1 VTPLGFLGVH
11 DLPVVNAILNG
22 LATVLLITG
31 YALIRQ
37 GKVSAHHRVMVA
49 AFTVSCVFLVC
60 YLVYHG
66 NVGSV
71 KFDKPGWV
79 RVVYLW
85 ILGTHTVLAAT
96 VPVLAIITL
105 RRALN
110 AQYNRHRAIA
120 KWTLPIWLY
129 VSVTGVVVY
138 LLLYQVRP
146 RL

>member
-1 VTPLGFLGVH
+1 MTLSLQALPL
-11 DLPVVNAILNG
+11 VNAILNG
-22 LATVLLITG
+22 TAALLLIVG
-31 YALIRQ
+31 YTFIRQ
-37 GKVSAHHRVMVA
+37 GNVSAHRRTMIT
-49 AFTVSCVFLVC
+49 AFCVSCVFMAS
-60 YLVYHG
+60 YLTYHY

-79 RVVYLW
+79 RTTYLW

-105 RRALN
+105 TRALKGK
-110 AQYNRHRAIA
+110 YVKHRAIA
-120 KWTLPIWLY
+120 RWTLPIWMY